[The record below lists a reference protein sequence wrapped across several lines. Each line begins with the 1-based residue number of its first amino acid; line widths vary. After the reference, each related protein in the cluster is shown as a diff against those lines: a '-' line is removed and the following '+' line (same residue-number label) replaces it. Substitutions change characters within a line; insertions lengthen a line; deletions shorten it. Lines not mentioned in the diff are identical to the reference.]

1 MDLNEIKWVLKFIE
15 QEEYEKLV
23 DELNKKKE
31 KILFN
36 KEKKKNSKES
46 NITNTGRCFSKNKR
60 YS

>member
-36 KEKKKNSKES
+36 YLIE
-46 NITNTGRCFSKNKR
+46 FH
-60 YS
+60 